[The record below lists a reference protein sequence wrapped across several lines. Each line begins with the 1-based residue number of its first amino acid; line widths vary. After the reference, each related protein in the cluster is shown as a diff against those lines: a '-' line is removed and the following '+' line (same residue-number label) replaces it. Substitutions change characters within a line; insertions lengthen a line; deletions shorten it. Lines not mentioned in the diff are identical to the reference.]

1 MTSFK
6 KNDFLENA
14 KFMSGLANGYFLFEK
29 KGILIMSLFSCCLSR
44 VFMTVE
50 QEYTSL
56 NAQMDEVWSGI
67 VWMTSLRDSF
77 KKPKLKTILV
87 LKYLHTK
94 LVELKL
100 SLFLHHVLSRIWR
113 NVVLDVHRSQ
123 HGVHISKTDFRY
135 SWLGYLFVVTYEWGE
150 KGEGVSHEENLV
162 LNLQGLTPVF
172 CHFSI
177 CQGNRKFELMFK
189 VGSLIRGIGWPK
201 GSFSVG

>member
-94 LVELKL
+94 LVYSCTMSYLE
-100 SLFLHHVLSRIWR
+100 SGAMLFLMFIDHNMVFISQRRISGI
-113 NVVLDVHRSQ
+113 LD
-123 HGVHISKTDFRY
+123 
-135 SWLGYLFVVTYEWGE
+135 WVTYLWLPMSE
-150 KGEGVSHEENLV
+150 V
-162 LNLQGLTPVF
+162 
-172 CHFSI
+172 
-177 CQGNRKFELMFK
+177 RKEREFPTK
-189 VGSLIRGIGWPK
+189 KIWS
-201 GSFSVG
+201 